1 MKYFCAISL
10 SLCAVTLSAATLEV
24 EISGMTKEGTLHLAV
39 YCSKE
44 VFESD
49 EGDRPG
55 PQPGIVAGSIKNID
69 TEVYKETFEIPA
81 GIYAIGYYIDANENQ
96 KLDTNFV
103 GVPKE
108 EYGFSNNARGAFGP
122 PSFESASF
130 TLDSYLK
137 LLMEL

>member
-1 MKYFCAISL
+1 
-10 SLCAVTLSAATLEV
+10 
-24 EISGMTKEGTLHLAV
+24 MTKEGTLHLAV
-39 YCSKE
+39 YSSKE